1 MHPLELSPRLKVIAD
16 MVPQGAAL
24 ADIGSDHAYLPIY
37 LLRERRICHAIAG
50 DIHPEPLK
58 RGEKMAL
65 AHGVD
70 GIDFRLCDGLQG
82 LAPQEADVIV
92 IAGMGGETIAAI
104 LQAADWL
111 QDHPTELLLQPMS
124 KTEFLRQW
132 LGEHGFVIQKEKLV
146 QDRENLYVVMQ
157 VFPGSSRELSP
168 EEVYGGIGLEHDPLW
183 ELYLQERIEKL
194 RYIANGIRRGAALER
209 EKEAAHWEELACR
222 LDQLRKERINDYS

>member
-1 MHPLELSPRLKVIAD
+1 
-16 MVPQGAAL
+16 MVAPVMTQG
-24 ADIGSDHAYLPIY
+24 
-37 LLRERRICHAIAG
+37 
-50 DIHPEPLK
+50 
-58 RGEKMAL
+58 
-65 AHGVD
+65 
-70 GIDFRLCDGLQG
+70 
-82 LAPQEADVIV
+82 ADVIV

-157 VFPGSSRELSP
+157 VLPGSSRELSP